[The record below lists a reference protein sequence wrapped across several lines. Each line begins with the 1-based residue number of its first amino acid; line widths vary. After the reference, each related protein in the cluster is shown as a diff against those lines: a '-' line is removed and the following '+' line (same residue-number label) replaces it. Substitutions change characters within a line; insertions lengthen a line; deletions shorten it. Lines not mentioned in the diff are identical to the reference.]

1 MGSGQNTLSNT
12 SHPYVQ
18 GATDPGGSEASEG
31 GPIQTKAH
39 ATTDGVRDPERSFGW
54 RTSGTAIRETAE
66 KGDEEMAATTA
77 TPSRSTTRAFPL
89 RYFVLAFAFTW
100 FFWGLG
106 VLSERGII
114 PTLPGFTVIGTFGP
128 MVAAV
133 ILTAREGGRAEVRS
147 LLGRIVRWRVAPVWY
162 GVAILG
168 PFVLTLVAIALHV
181 ALGGQIPNLGSLIGA
196 LPTVI
201 FVSLY
206 MLIFVALGEEVGW
219 RGYALPALQARHGA
233 FLASV
238 ILGAVWALWHVPQFF
253 NPATLY
259 SDLPFVLFL
268 AYLIPFSVLITWVFN
283 SAGGCVL
290 MAMLVHAIMNA
301 STQVWRVLPEYSGG
315 PGVMSAAEAAAAT
328 VHANLILTVVLW
340 VAAVA
345 VVLVYGARNLSR
357 KPRQVLADAVEESQ
371 QRVQ

>member
-1 MGSGQNTLSNT
+1 M
-12 SHPYVQ
+12 
-18 GATDPGGSEASEG
+18 AT
-31 GPIQTKAH
+31 
-39 ATTDGVRDPERSFGW
+39 
-54 RTSGTAIRETAE
+54 
-66 KGDEEMAATTA
+66 TTA
-77 TPSRSTTRAFPL
+77 TPSHATTRAFPL

-106 VLSERGII
+106 VLGERGFI
-114 PTLPGFTVIGTFGP
+114 PTLSGFTVIGTFGP

-147 LLGRIVRWRVAPVWY
+147 LLGRIVRWQVAPVWY

-168 PFVLTLVAIALHV
+168 PFVLTLAAIALHV
-181 ALGGQIPNLGSLIGA
+181 ALGGQTPGLGALIGA
-196 LPTVI
+196 LLPTVV
-201 FVSLY
+201 FVSVY

-233 FLASV
+233 FVASV
-238 ILGAVWALWHVPQFF
+238 MLGAMWALWHMPQFF

-283 SAGGCVL
+283 STGGSLL
-290 MAMLVHAIMNA
+290 MAMLVHAVMNA
-301 STQVWRVLPEYSGG
+301 STQLWKVLPEYSGG
-315 PGVMSAAEAAAAT
+315 PGSMSAADAAVAT
-328 VHANLILTVVLW
+328 VHANLMLTVVLW
-340 VAAVA
+340 VAAVS

-357 KPRQVLADAVEESQ
+357 KPRQVLANEGGESP
-371 QRVQ
+371 QRVR

>member
-1 MGSGQNTLSNT
+1 M
-12 SHPYVQ
+12 
-18 GATDPGGSEASEG
+18 AT
-31 GPIQTKAH
+31 
-39 ATTDGVRDPERSFGW
+39 
-54 RTSGTAIRETAE
+54 
-66 KGDEEMAATTA
+66 TTA
-77 TPSRSTTRAFPL
+77 TPSHATTRAFPL

-106 VLSERGII
+106 VLGERGFI
-114 PTLPGFTVIGTFGP
+114 PTLSGFTVIGTFGP

-147 LLGRIVRWRVAPVWY
+147 LLGRIVRWQVAPVWY

-168 PFVLTLVAIALHV
+168 PFVLTLAAIALHV
-181 ALGGQIPNLGSLIGA
+181 ALGGQTPGLGALIGA
-196 LPTVI
+196 LPTVV
-201 FVSLY
+201 FVSVY

-233 FLASV
+233 FVASV
-238 ILGAVWALWHVPQFF
+238 MLGAMWALWHMPQFF

-283 SAGGCVL
+283 STGGSLL
-290 MAMLVHAIMNA
+290 MAMLVHAVMNA
-301 STQVWRVLPEYSGG
+301 STQLWKVLPEYSGG
-315 PGVMSAAEAAAAT
+315 PGSMSAADAAVAT
-328 VHANLILTVVLW
+328 VHANLMLTVVLW
-340 VAAVA
+340 VAAVS

-357 KPRQVLADAVEESQ
+357 KPRQVLANEGGESP
-371 QRVQ
+371 QRVR

>member
-1 MGSGQNTLSNT
+1 M
-12 SHPYVQ
+12 
-18 GATDPGGSEASEG
+18 
-31 GPIQTKAH
+31 
-39 ATTDGVRDPERSFGW
+39 ATT
-54 RTSGTAIRETAE
+54 TI
-66 KGDEEMAATTA
+66 
-77 TPSRSTTRAFPL
+77 TPSHTTTKTFPL
-89 RYFVLAFAFTW
+89 KYFVLAFAFTW
-100 FFWGLG
+100 LFWGLG
-106 VLSERGII
+106 VLGERGFI

-133 ILTAREGGRAEVRS
+133 ILTAQEGGRAEVRS

-168 PFVLTLVAIALHV
+168 PLALTLAAIALHV
-181 ALGGQIPNLGSLIGA
+181 ALGGRTPGLGALIGA

-201 FVSLY
+201 FVSVY

-233 FLASV
+233 LLASV
-238 ILGAVWALWHVPQFF
+238 MLGAMWALWHVPQFF

-268 AYLIPFSVLITWVFN
+268 AYLISFSVLITWVFN
-283 SAGGCVL
+283 STGGSLL
-290 MAMLVHAIMNA
+290 MAMLVHAVMNA
-301 STQVWRVLPEYSGG
+301 ALQLWKVLPEYSGG
-315 PGVMSAAEAAAAT
+315 PDAMSAAEAAAAT
-328 VHANLILTVVLW
+328 VQANLMLTVVLW
-340 VAAVA
+340 VAAFA

-357 KPRQVLADAVEESQ
+357 KPRQVLANEGGKAP